1 MNIILNKLSKQKII
15 FAFFMFSILV
25 KIFYVF
31 FFSDTGTD
39 KMYQLVTTK
48 NAIEG
53 KNISL
58 YYYSVDNLSLQVEE
72 KIYKWPHGYNYLIL
86 IINFIVNDVFL
97 SSVILE
103 IIFSILFLYIIFLT
117 SKLLNVSNLIII
129 LGLTFFTFN
138 LSLYQYSGATELIGI
153 TFFYATIF
161 ICLKNINDTKL
172 KTNDF
177 ISSILLMFP
186 AFVKFSFYPIIFTI
200 PISLLFFSFFKKDK
214 IVFYKSLIYFIG
226 SFLFIFIQSLLL
238 KKYSGHSNLMDNIES
253 GFYLNNLLKFDSF
266 FLNSFFNSDYLV
278 KYFNYIFKDKISSI
292 IVLILNFLIVLT
304 FLFFELLRFYRF
316 IKNKSYNLDFMLN
329 LFGLVLFAVNILYLI
344 YLSISYNFPLDNYWT
359 YVEESRYFIPIKI
372 YFQIYFFFIILK
384 YVKSKILNI
393 LVSIILLF
401 NVIYFI
407 KISSTSNIWTIK
419 KTKDIKIEYLD
430 YLQRK
435 YDNFLFIDN
444 KLNTIIW
451 ASLKNIKTIDRHSYK
466 RLINNEYYSEDNIN
480 LIIEIFNEPSENENN
495 FLKTNNAVL
504 IKEEL
509 DSKFYIIKLNRKL
522 NDN

>member
-1 MNIILNKLSKQKII
+1 
-15 FAFFMFSILV
+15 
-25 KIFYVF
+25 
-31 FFSDTGTD
+31 
-39 KMYQLVTTK
+39 
-48 NAIEG
+48 
-53 KNISL
+53 
-58 YYYSVDNLSLQVEE
+58 
-72 KIYKWPHGYNYLIL
+72 
-86 IINFIVNDVFL
+86 
-97 SSVILE
+97 
-103 IIFSILFLYIIFLT
+103 
-117 SKLLNVSNLIII
+117 
-129 LGLTFFTFN
+129 
-138 LSLYQYSGATELIGI
+138 
-153 TFFYATIF
+153 
-161 ICLKNINDTKL
+161 
-172 KTNDF
+172 
-177 ISSILLMFP
+177 
-186 AFVKFSFYPIIFTI
+186 
-200 PISLLFFSFFKKDK
+200 
-214 IVFYKSLIYFIG
+214 
-226 SFLFIFIQSLLL
+226 
-238 KKYSGHSNLMDNIES
+238 MDNIES